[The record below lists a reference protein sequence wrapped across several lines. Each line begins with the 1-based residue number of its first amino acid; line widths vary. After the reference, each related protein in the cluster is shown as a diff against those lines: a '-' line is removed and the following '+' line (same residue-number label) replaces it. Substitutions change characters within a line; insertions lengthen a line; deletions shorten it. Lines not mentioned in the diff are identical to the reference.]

1 VNVDETTVPAARR
14 LASGLAGHRQLER
27 TIRAEYGRVLAV
39 LLRELRDFDLA
50 EDALG
55 DAIVEAAGR
64 WSPGREPEEPAAWL
78 LAVARRR
85 AVDRLRRRDT
95 ARRRA
100 PLLVVPDA
108 DDPPDPGPGG
118 IADERLRL
126 LCTACHP
133 ALTRSAQVALT
144 LRVVGGLRTAEV
156 AQAFLVSETA
166 MEQRITRAK
175 RKIRDAGIPY
185 AVPAEAELPRR
196 LAAILAVVYLIF
208 NEGHT
213 ASAGPEL
220 HRVDLQEEAIRL
232 AELLHGTLPDESEP
246 AGLLALLLLSASR
259 RDARTAGGR
268 PVPLPD
274 QDRSRWDHGRLTRGV
289 ELVRATLARG
299 IAGPYLLQA
308 AIASVHAEAV
318 SYDTT
323 DWRRI
328 VAYYDLLVEATDTP
342 VVRLNRAIAV
352 LESGAPAAAL
362 EQVDDLAGELEAYH
376 PWHATRAE
384 ILLRLGDT
392 AASVE
397 AFRRAI
403 ERCDNESVAAHLRAR
418 LAAVASRPSDEG
430 A

>member
-1 VNVDETTVPAARR
+1 MSGEGTEVPAAG
-14 LASGLAGHRQLER
+14 GLAAGLAAHRQLEC
-27 TIRAEYGRVLAV
+27 TIRAEYGRVLSV

-55 DAIVEAAGR
+55 DAIVEAAER
-64 WSPGREPEEPAAWL
+64 WPLGGVPATPAAWL
-78 LAVARRR
+78 LTVARRR
-85 AVDRLRRRDT
+85 AIDRLRRRGT

-108 DDPPDPGPGG
+108 DDPPDPVSDA

-144 LRVVGGLRTAEV
+144 LRVVGGLRTSEV

-185 AVPAEAELPRR
+185 AVPSGSELPQR

-220 HRVDLQEEAIRL
+220 HRIDLQEEAIRL
-232 AELLHGTLPDESEP
+232 AEILHEMFPEDSET

-259 RDARTAGGR
+259 RAARTAGGR
-268 PVPLPD
+268 PVPLPE
-274 QDRSRWDHGRLTRGV
+274 QDRSLWDRVRLVRGI
-289 ELVRATLARG
+289 ELVRDALSRG

-308 AIASVHAEAV
+308 AIASVHAESV

-352 LESGAPAAAL
+352 LESGAPEAAL
-362 EQVDDLAGELEAYH
+362 EQVDDLAVELGAYH

-384 ILLRLGDT
+384 ILFRLGDT
-392 AASVE
+392 TASAA
-397 AFRRAI
+397 AFRQAI
-403 ERCDNESVAAHLRAR
+403 RWCDNDAVADHLRTR
-418 LAAVASRPSDEG
+418 LAAVRS
-430 A
+430 

>member
-1 VNVDETTVPAARR
+1 MSLDDRAVPAARG
-14 LASGLAGHRQLER
+14 LASGLVGHRQLER
-27 TIRAEYGRVLAV
+27 TIRSEYGRVLSV

-55 DAIVEAAGR
+55 DAIVEAAER
-64 WSPGREPEEPAAWL
+64 WSPGRVPEEPAAWL
-78 LAVARRR
+78 LTVARRR
-85 AVDRLRRRDT
+85 AIDRLRRRGT

-108 DDPPDPGPGG
+108 DDPPASGPDG

-133 ALTRSAQVALT
+133 ALSRSAQVALT
-144 LRVVGGLRTAEV
+144 LRVVGGLRTREV
-156 AQAFLVSETA
+156 AQAFLVSESA

-185 AVPAEAELPRR
+185 AVPAMAELPRR
-196 LAAILAVVYLIF
+196 LAAILAVVYLVF

-213 ASAGPEL
+213 ASAGRRLDRIE
-220 HRVDLQEEAIRL
+220 LQEEAIRL
-232 AELLHGTLPDESEP
+232 AELLHQLLPDDTE
-246 AGLLALLLLSASR
+246 ATGLLALLLLSASR
-259 RDARTAGGR
+259 RDARAAGGG
-268 PVPLPD
+268 PVPLPE
-274 QDRSRWDHGRLTRGV
+274 QDRSRWDRARLTRGV
-289 ELVRATLARG
+289 ELVRTSLALG

-328 VAYYDLLVEATDTP
+328 LAYYDLLVEAADTP

-362 EQVDDLAGELEAYH
+362 RQVDDLAPELGTYH

-392 AASVE
+392 TASAD

-403 ERCDNESVAAHLRAR
+403 ERCDNATVADHLRAR
-418 LAAVASRPSDEG
+418 LATVAC
-430 A
+430 

>member
-1 VNVDETTVPAARR
+1 VSVDDRVVPAARG

-27 TIRAEYGRVLAV
+27 TIRSEYGRVLSV

-55 DAIVEAAGR
+55 DAIVEAAEHWSHGR
-64 WSPGREPEEPAAWL
+64 SPEEPAAWL
-78 LAVARRR
+78 LTVARRR
-85 AVDRLRRRDT
+85 AIDRLRRRST

-108 DDPPDPGPGG
+108 DDPPEPRSDG

-133 ALTRSAQVALT
+133 ALSRSAQVALT
-144 LRVVGGLRTAEV
+144 LRVVSGLRVREV
-156 AQAFLVSETA
+156 AQAFLVSESA

-185 AVPAEAELPRR
+185 AVPASVELPRR
-196 LAAILAVVYLIF
+196 LAAILAVVYLVF

-213 ASAGPEL
+213 ASAGPVL
-220 HRVDLQEEAIRL
+220 HRVELQEEAIRL
-232 AELLHGTLPDESEP
+232 AELLHQILPDDTE
-246 AGLLALLLLSASR
+246 AGGLLALLLLSASR
-259 RDARTAGGR
+259 RDARAAGGG

-274 QDRSRWDHGRLTRGV
+274 QDRSRWDHDRLTRGV
-289 ELVRATLARG
+289 ALARTTFARG
-299 IAGPYLLQA
+299 TAGPYLLQA

-328 VAYYDLLVEATDTP
+328 VAYYDLLVEAADTP

-362 EQVDDLAGELEAYH
+362 EQVDDLAPQLGAYH

-392 AASVE
+392 TAS
-397 AFRRAI
+397 ANAYRQAI
-403 ERCDNESVAAHLRAR
+403 ERCDNEAVADHLRAR
-418 LAAVASRPSDEG
+418 LAQVSA
-430 A
+430 

>member
-1 VNVDETTVPAARR
+1 MSNDNVASPARG

-27 TIRAEYGRVLAV
+27 TIRTEYGRVLSV

-50 EDALG
+50 EDALA
-55 DAIVEAAGR
+55 DAIVEAAAR
-64 WSPGREPEEPAAWL
+64 WTPGGEPEVPAAWL

-85 AVDRLRRRDT
+85 AIDRLRRRDT
-95 ARRRA
+95 QRRRA

-108 DDPPDPGPGG
+108 DDPSPEAGG

-133 ALTRSAQVALT
+133 ALPRAAQVALT
-144 LRVVGGLRTAEV
+144 LRVVGGLRTSEV
-156 AQAFLVSETA
+156 AQAFLVSEAA
-166 MEQRITRAK
+166 MEQRLTRAK

-185 AVPAEAELPRR
+185 AVPDEAELPQR
-196 LAAILAVVYLIF
+196 LVAILAVVYLIF

-213 ASAGPEL
+213 TSAGPDL
-220 HRVDLQEEAIRL
+220 HRIDLQDEAIRL
-232 AELLHGTLPDESEP
+232 AELLHETFP
-246 AGLLALLLLSASR
+246 ADTETTGLLALLLLSASR
-259 RDARTAGGR
+259 RAARTAAGR
-268 PVPLPD
+268 AVPLPD
-274 QDRSRWDHGRLTRGV
+274 QDRSRWDRAALLRGV
-289 ELVRATLARG
+289 ELVRETLAQG

-328 VAYYDLLVEATDTP
+328 VAYYDLLVLATDTP

-352 LESGAPAAAL
+352 LESGASTAAL
-362 EQVDDLAGELEAYH
+362 EQVDELAGALGSYY

-384 ILLRLGDT
+384 ILLRLGDS
-392 AASVE
+392 AASEE
-397 AFRRAI
+397 AFCRAI
-403 ERCDNESVAAHLRAR
+403 EQCDNEPIADHLRAR
-418 LAAVASRPSDEG
+418 LAAVRA
-430 A
+430 